1 MANMIPQLISP
12 EIKSGAERKIFE
24 WFKNAKDTEDWVV
37 LHSLGIANHK
47 TLIYGEIDFLVLAPK
62 LGMFALEVKG
72 GRVSRTEGIWSF
84 TNRYGNINT
93 KNRSP
98 FEQAQDGIFSVMDAI
113 KKAGETRL
121 SSILFGAGVMF
132 PDIVFETTGVDTH
145 QWQVFDR
152 RDGGNV
158 GNFIRRLAEN
168 CRREWQETYK
178 SFPPDKLPDGQTIK
192 DIKQFLRG
200 DFDKIVPLAS
210 RIQDAENEL
219 IKLTSEQLS
228 CLDSLED
235 NPRCLIHG
243 AAGTGKTL
251 LALENAR
258 RSIASGEKTAFFCFN
273 MMLGDW
279 VKKSFAASNIVPS
292 FAGTF
297 HDFLFQTVNA
307 AGTKVDVPPQG
318 VDQSQFWQIDL
329 PMMFFEA
336 IEKNPIQFDKI
347 IIDEAQD
354 LITSE
359 YLDVFNEILKNG
371 LDRGKWTMF
380 ADFSRQ
386 AIFVRDISPEELKG
400 MIDSRAAHTDYRLKV
415 NCRNTK
421 QIGSAIQTLTGFDT
435 PSYITTAIDGCP
447 VRYYAWRDVDD
458 QREQLDNI
466 LNNLIQKE
474 DISPD
479 DITILSPV
487 HKEKSVVDSISHK
500 ISNYEVHHKGI
511 TFSTIRKFKGLE
523 NAVII
528 LTDITSF
535 DDAKI
540 IYVGSSRARSMLIV
554 FESDKA
560 HRQRVS
566 HVNK

>member
-1 MANMIPQLISP
+1 MIPNIISP

-24 WFKNAKDTEDWVV
+24 WFKNSTDTTDWII
-37 LHSLGIANHK
+37 LHSLGIANHS

-62 LGMFALEVKG
+62 LGIFALEVKG
-72 GRVSRTEGIWSF
+72 GRVGRADGVWSF
-84 TNRYGNINT
+84 TNRYGNTNT
-93 KNRSP
+93 KSRSP
-98 FEQAQDGIFSVMDAI
+98 FEQAHEGIFSIMEAI
-113 KKAGETRL
+113 KKTGNIRL
-121 SSILFGAGVMF
+121 SSLLFGSGVMF
-132 PDIVFETTGVDTH
+132 PDIVFETEGVDTH

-152 RDGGNV
+152 RDGENV
-158 GNFIRRLAEN
+158 GAFIRRLAEN

-178 SFPPDKLPDGQTIK
+178 SFPADKTPDVQAIK
-192 DIKQFLRG
+192 DLAQFLRG
-200 DFDKIVPLAS
+200 DFDKVVPLAS
-210 RIQDAENEL
+210 RIQDAEKEL
-219 IKLTSEQLS
+219 IKLTSEQLL

-251 LALENAR
+251 LALENAK
-258 RSIASGEKTAFFCFN
+258 RSIISGEKTAFFCFN
-273 MMLGDW
+273 VMLGDW
-279 VKKSFAASNIVPS
+279 VKKSFESSGILPN

-297 HDFLFQTVNA
+297 HDFLLQTIKNTGIQV
-307 AGTKVDVPPQG
+307 TIPLQDIE
-318 VDQSQFWQIDL
+318 QSQFWQIDL

-336 IEKNPIQFDKI
+336 VEKNPIRFDKI

-359 YLDVFNEILKNG
+359 YLEVFNEILENG
-371 LDRGKWTMF
+371 IARGKWTMF

-386 AIFVRDISPEELKG
+386 AIFLDNVSSEKLKD
-400 MIDSRAAHTDYRLKV
+400 MIASCASYTNYHLHV

-421 QIGSAIQTLTGFDT
+421 QIGSAIQALTGFDT
-435 PSYITTAIDGCP
+435 KAYINTAIDGCP
-447 VRYYAWRDVDD
+447 VRYCTWHNIED
-458 QREQLDNI
+458 QKEQLETI
-466 LNNLIQKE
+466 LSNLIQKE
-474 DISPD
+474 GIAAE

-500 ISNYEVHHKGI
+500 ITNYEVQHKGL
-511 TFSTIRKFKGLE
+511 TFSTIRRFKGLE

-528 LTDITSF
+528 LTDVTSF
-535 DDAKI
+535 DNSKV

-566 HVNK
+566 H